1 MLTWKDFTVTNATAE
16 DKAALDLAL
25 AYLSNSPTGLAV
37 LQQMMEKGT
46 TINIIHD
53 GNDGY
58 FQGVIDWDPH
68 SALAVRANISDASP
82 VGVQSAALGLLH
94 EAGHAIDS
102 RPAGVQDTPVPDYD
116 NLGEKYATDLENLV
130 AADLGEPQRFNH
142 SSFGTVEEADSTE
155 HTTLVFDGSLSESTV
170 WVTTNGSGE
179 STVQGGY
186 QIGDD
191 TPTTAP
197 IFTQSGSSVIDTADE
212 HPWITETS
220 VYDINGVLQA
230 QLEVLDSGEQLLKY
244 WDTRNTHPYSELDVS
259 KDANGNI
266 ASVAATLDPNV
277 IAAGGS
283 IGQIFGSAIGR
294 SIAGNNAFAQLAA
307 GTVGGFI
314 GQRLGAEL
322 AESLQT
328 NIANFDFTDAFAHFG
343 VGISGAAAGS
353 VASFLTAELGT
364 ALGLN
369 GFGAQLFNT
378 VVGGYA
384 GSMLNQVIAHGFD
397 GTTAIINWG
406 SAFSSATSAV
416 SGSIGSLLASQIVH
430 AENLGGAIGGQLGG
444 AVGGIVGAATV
455 IGEVVLDFVLPGIG
469 AFLGTLLGT
478 IVGNWAGGSSSP
490 QATNVVSQGERFYST
505 SLNHVQDGGDASVSA
520 AMGNAAIGMA
530 NAYLSAVDGVGM
542 TGIATTLIGYAVVS
556 NNTGVIYWASL
567 DSSTQNFNILA
578 SADEVTRWLAVNLL
592 QGTEAIGGN
601 LLMKRAH
608 HNGNAAD
615 MLTLAGD
622 LQVAQDYERYLD
634 NREVINA
641 LIAANPNTAFTEGW
655 AATFARVQD
664 LGLSHYGAVDFTG
677 GMVAGYLDSIRKAGL
692 SFNLADLSVKRGSDG
707 SVTIAIH
714 VPANVDIPGALLVF
728 ASQTDVVSDATGK
741 TINLVFSDGL
751 AAGNFHGP
759 SSTTIVN
766 GVYQAMA
773 SVGNNIWF
781 GRDDMPNSFTDTAS
795 YSQDILIGGALN
807 DVIRGGT
814 GADYIDG
821 GAGNDQLYG
830 NAGNDILRGGKGD
843 DTVYGGQG
851 NDTYAFSRGDGV
863 DVILDDYQ
871 YTAFVIGHD
880 GNQTIH
886 GDGGADAL
894 AFRAGI
900 KPSDVVF
907 QISGSDLIVGVNDPA
922 NPGLLITQMV
932 DRITLQNWL
941 DRLDRIEK
949 FIFSDGTTLDFS
961 YNTMSNLTAGF
972 SIIDTA
978 GSTSLL
984 QTSNGYYFYSNGIGP
999 SLKYQGAAIST
1010 LQFSPFVPIAAE
1022 QTATGYDVLWK
1033 IPGQDQYTVWST
1045 DSSGN
1050 YIANIV
1056 GVVPGSSSALQALE
1070 SVFHQDINGDG
1081 IAAIETRG
1089 STSLFQ
1095 SGGGYRLNDVGSG
1108 SGPQLK
1114 YQGSAVSVGQF
1125 SPFVAIAAEKTATGY
1140 DVAWKMPGQDQYTVW
1155 STDSSGNYIA
1165 NIVGVVTGASTALM
1179 AMEATFQQDLNGD
1192 GILGPVTTMIET
1204 AGSTSLALFGN
1215 TYSLVDGSNAT
1226 GPQLLYHGSAVTA
1239 GQFTPFIPIA
1249 AEKTA
1254 TGYDVAW
1261 KIPGQDQYT
1270 VWSTDDSGNY
1280 IANIIGVVSGSS
1292 QSLRELEPVFHQD
1305 LNGDGVIGVPTGS
1318 PVVLDLGGDGI
1329 QLAQLSSSSA
1339 RFDMDGQNGR
1349 DHTAWTT
1356 GGDALLAIDLAVG
1369 GGNGADGVIDQTKEI
1384 VFTAWAPGTTSDMAA
1399 LAQVF
1404 DTNHNGQLDAGDSRW
1419 SDFRVWWDANGDG
1432 ISQGGEVKSLDAIGI
1447 VSVGLAPSGPS
1458 QAFADGSAIS
1468 GLANFVW
1475 NDGSTGTAA
1484 DVSFAYQP
1492 GAGEAAALPMQLA
1505 ERATDAWH
1513 QAGAGTEPTFADAPS
1528 TSGPLEFNHWLVSAA
1543 SHHWQIA

>member
-1 MLTWKDFTVTNATAE
+1 MYTANHGNYDLRVVSGDAAWINDGVGTSGVPGRNLAGTSGINLTTAE
-16 DKAALDLAL
+16 FVNDLLISGGITPLDHAKAVFSIDKTLDIVGDQSAIFFRPLDEPLAIQDQNRRTGSLIYLAVGIIRLDSNGFPIEVVPWDGYLKIPQYRLFPGERAEDTGFSGPSSLAYASDAELTYGPIQIVDGKLVVVGLDL
-25 AYLSNSPTGLAV
+25 
-37 LQQMMEKGT
+37 
-46 TINIIHD
+46 
-53 GNDGY
+53 
-58 FQGVIDWDPH
+58 
-68 SALAVRANISDASP
+68 
-82 VGVQSAALGLLH
+82 
-94 EAGHAIDS
+94 
-102 RPAGVQDTPVPDYD
+102 
-116 NLGEKYATDLENLV
+116 
-130 AADLGEPQRFNH
+130 NH
-142 SSFGTVEEADSTE
+142 SSDILKTRLEYDPNT
-155 HTTLVFDGSLSESTV
+155 GSLSETV
-170 WVTTNGSGE
+170 TRDDG
-179 STVQGGY
+179 STVQTAFNVP
-186 QIGDD
+186 GD
-191 TPTTAP
+191 AP
-197 IFTQSGSSVIDTADE
+197 
-212 HPWITETS
+212 
-220 VYDINGVLQA
+220 YDIKTIAADIDGVIQLQE
-230 QLEVLDSGEQLLKY
+230 EVLASGEQLLKY
-244 WDTRNTHPYSELDVS
+244 YDTHNTHPYSELDVS
-259 KDANGNI
+259 KDVNGNI
-266 ASVAATLDPNV
+266 TSATATLDPNV

-397 GTTAIINWG
+397 RTTAIINWG

-490 QATNVVSQGERFYST
+490 LATNVVSQGERFYST

-556 NNTGVIYWASL
+556 NNTGVIYRASL
-567 DSSTQNFNILA
+567 DSSTQNFNNLA

-608 HNGNAAD
+608 HAGNAAD
-615 MLTLAGD
+615 MLTLAGN

-664 LGLSHYGAVDFTG
+664 LGLSHYGAVDFLG
-677 GMVAGYLDSIRKAGL
+677 GMVTGYLDSIRKAGL
-692 SFNLADLSVKRGSDG
+692 SFNVADLSVKHGSDG

-714 VPANVDIPGALLVF
+714 VPANVDIPGVLSVF
-728 ASQTDVVSDATGK
+728 ASHTDVVNDASGK
-741 TINLVFSDGL
+741 TIQFVFTDGL
-751 AAGNFHGP
+751 VAGNFHGP
-759 SSTTIVN
+759 ASSTVVN
-766 GVYQAMA
+766 GIQVVNGAG
-773 SVGNNIWF
+773 GNNIWF
-781 GRDDMPNSFTDTAS
+781 GRDDMPNSFTALEGSTNV
-795 YSQDILIGGALN
+795 LVGGAMN
-807 DVIRGGT
+807 DVVRGGG
-814 GADYIDG
+814 GADFIDG

-830 NAGNDILRGGKGD
+830 NAGNDLLRGGKGAD
-843 DTVYGGQG
+843 AIYGDQG
-851 NDTYAFSRGDGV
+851 NDTYVFNRGDGV
-863 DVILDDYQ
+863 DTVLDDYR
-871 YTAFVIGHD
+871 YTVVVPRVGS
-880 GNQTIH
+880 QTYH
-886 GDGGADAL
+886 PNGGTDTL
-894 AFRAGI
+894 AFGAGI
-900 KPSDVVF
+900 NQSDIVL
-907 QISGSDLIVGVNDPA
+907 QLSGNDLIIGVKDPA

-941 DRLDRIEK
+941 DPLDRIEK

-961 YNTMSNLTAGF
+961 YNTMSNLAAGF

-1192 GILGPVTTMIET
+1192 GILGPVTTMLET
-1204 AGSTSLALFGN
+1204 AGSTSLALVGN

-1261 KIPGQDQYT
+1261 KIPGQDRYT

-1329 QLAQLSSSSA
+1329 QLAQLSSSAA

-1419 SDFRVWWDANGDG
+1419 SDFRVWRDANGDG

-1447 VSVGLAPSGPS
+1447 VSVRTRAKRPIAGLCRWLG
-1458 QAFADGSAIS
+1458 
-1468 GLANFVW
+1468 
-1475 NDGSTGTAA
+1475 
-1484 DVSFAYQP
+1484 
-1492 GAGEAAALPMQLA
+1492 
-1505 ERATDAWH
+1505 H
-1513 QAGAGTEPTFADAPS
+1513 QRPCELR
-1528 TSGPLEFNHWLVSAA
+1528 LE
-1543 SHHWQIA
+1543 